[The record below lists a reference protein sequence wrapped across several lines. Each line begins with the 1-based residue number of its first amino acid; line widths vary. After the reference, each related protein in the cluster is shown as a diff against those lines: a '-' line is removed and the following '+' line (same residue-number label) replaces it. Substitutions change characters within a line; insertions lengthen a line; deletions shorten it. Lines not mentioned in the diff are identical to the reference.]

1 LLNFDRKEPPAVP
14 RHAATVVVVRQRADD
29 ESQGLEVFCVLRH
42 PKSSFLGGAVVFPG
56 GKVDPADSAGRWDE
70 LATEP
75 HPRGVE
81 MVDASHPPGLTPRA
95 IAVAA
100 CRETLEEACIIPL
113 DAPLDD
119 ASVGA
124 LRLEAASYDGGF
136 APKPPLMALQD
147 GLAAALARRGLRLA
161 VDRLVPWARWVTP
174 EAEAR
179 RFDARFF
186 LLELP
191 PGQVGRHD
199 DHETTMSFWARP
211 AVVLDRAARGDI
223 FLAPPTTRSLEL
235 LATVDTVT
243 GAFALAAQQCLS
255 PILPVFHP
263 GDQAGHEGASGSDPR
278 PKRSSTEG
286 PPAEPFLALPGDPM
300 HPVRQRRVAGPTRF
314 VLRDGRFV
322 GAEAP
327 TSEAQGGRFT

>member
-1 LLNFDRKEPPAVP
+1 LLNFDRKEPPTVP
-14 RHAATVVVVRQRADD
+14 RHAATVVVVRERD
-29 ESQGLEVFCVLRH
+29 EDGRLEVFCVLRH

-56 GKVDPADSAGRWDE
+56 GKLDPADSAAAWDE

-75 HPRGVE
+75 HPRSAE
-81 MVDASHPPGLTPRA
+81 LVDPLHPPGVTPRA
-95 IAVAA
+95 LAVAA
-100 CRETLEEACIIPL
+100 CRETLEEARIIPV
-113 DAPLDD
+113 DALLSDE
-119 ASVGA
+119 SVGA
-124 LRLEAASYDGGF
+124 LRLEAASGDGGF
-136 APKPPLMALQD
+136 APQPPLTAPVED
-147 GLAAALARRGLRLA
+147 GGGLAAALARRGLRLA

-191 PGQVGRHD
+191 AGQVGRHD
-199 DHETTMSFWARP
+199 DHETTMSFWAHP
-211 AVVLDRAARGDI
+211 SAILDRASRGDI

-235 LATVDTVT
+235 LATVDTVA

-255 PILPVFHP
+255 PILPVFH
-263 GDQAGHEGASGSDPR
+263 
-278 PKRSSTEG
+278 SSN
-286 PPAEPFLALPGDPM
+286 EPFLALPGDPM

-322 GAEAP
+322 GADA
-327 TSEAQGGRFT
+327 SEAQGGRFT

>member
-14 RHAATVVVVRQRADD
+14 RHAATVVVVRQRADGGD
-29 ESQGLEVFCVLRH
+29 EGLEVFCVLRH

-81 MVDASHPPGLTPRA
+81 MVDPPGITPRA

-113 DAPLDD
+113 DAPLED

-124 LRLEAASYDGGF
+124 LRLEAASPDGG
-136 APKPPLMALQD
+136 

-191 PGQVGRHD
+191 PGQLGRHD

-211 AVVLDRAARGDI
+211 AAILDRAARGDI

-235 LATVDTVT
+235 LATVDTVA

-263 GDQAGHEGASGSDPR
+263 GD
-278 PKRSSTEG
+278 
-286 PPAEPFLALPGDPM
+286 EPFLALPGDPM

-322 GAEAP
+322 G
-327 TSEAQGGRFT
+327 EAQGGRFT